1 MKKTFTLAAL
11 AILCAT
17 LFSCQKLE
25 TPIGP
30 TVDMANG
37 IVLPV
42 SNVPMDSLVTLKLT
56 YDLENRN
63 YVFTTEDLVPT
74 KIKFKAF
81 NNSST
86 MSVFTM
92 APGQKKVVYP
102 INVGPE
108 QPRDSYRITRIA
120 MKKENSSDDFT
131 YTYGNITYKFAFD
144 IPDNG
149 ATDNNEDAI

>member
-1 MKKTFTLAAL
+1 MKKTFTLAAI

-17 LFSCQKLE
+17 LFSCEKLE
-25 TPIGP
+25 TPVGP
-30 TVDMANG
+30 TVDMPNG

-42 SNVPMDSLVTLKLT
+42 SDVPMDSLVTIKLT
-56 YDLENRN
+56 YDLENRV

-92 APGQKKVVYP
+92 APGQKKIVYP

-108 QPRDSYRITRIA
+108 QPKDSYHITRIV
-120 MKKENSSDDFT
+120 MKKENSDENYT
-131 YTYGNITYKFAFD
+131 YTYGNITYHFAFD
-144 IPDNG
+144 IPDNR
-149 ATDNNEDAI
+149 AADNNEDTI